1 MRRKDREMS
10 REFALDVVDKCE
22 YAVISMIEPEGL
34 PYCLPITIA
43 RDGEYVY
50 FHCGPEGLKVDCLK
64 ANPEVCMTCVGD
76 TQRATDKFTTEFES
90 AVLRGKA
97 EEVLEDDE
105 KVHALRII
113 CERHTPANMAEFDKA
128 IEKSLFRTAVWRIR
142 IREITGKR
150 KKYDKN
156 GEEMKYGRME

>member
-10 REFALDVVDKCE
+10 KEFALDVVDKCE
-22 YAVISMIEPEGL
+22 YAVISMIDVEGM

-43 RDGEYVY
+43 RDNDNVY
-50 FHCGPEGLKVDCLK
+50 FHCGPEGLKVDSLK
-64 ANPEVCMTCVGD
+64 ANPEICMTCVGD

-90 AVLRGKA
+90 AILRGRA
-97 EEVLEDDE
+97 EEVIDTNE
-105 KVHALRII
+105 KVHALKII
-113 CERHTPANMAEFDKA
+113 CQRHTPANMDAFDEA
-128 IEKSLFRTAVWRIR
+128 IAKSLFRTSVWKVA

-150 KKYDKN
+150 KKYDRN